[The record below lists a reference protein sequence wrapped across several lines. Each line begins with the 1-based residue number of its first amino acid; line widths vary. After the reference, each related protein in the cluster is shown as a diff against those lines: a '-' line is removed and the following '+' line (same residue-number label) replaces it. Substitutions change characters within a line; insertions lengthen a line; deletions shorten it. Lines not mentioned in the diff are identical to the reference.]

1 MTSCHNSANDVA
13 VILFALVCRAK
24 NDDALYC
31 HVCNY
36 ARMTNFEHPRP
47 AMYFIIYIYILYWY
61 ISAASTSFF
70 IPSLYFLY
78 AMFATVGR
86 NHQES
91 AVPHSGVEPLG
102 RHEILYAAG
111 DLLRLHPRPAKY
123 SQGKWCRCLEGFS
136 NQHVYTQLYI
146 VVVYIYIIMYV
157 CVCMHACMYVYIIY
171 ILHTHTYIYTYIIHI
186 YIYTYIYTYIHIYIY
201 IYIHIHIYTYIYIY
215 NKNAYMFII

>member
-1 MTSCHNSANDVA
+1 MQLCTYDQFWTSPTCDVLYHN
-13 VILFALVCRAK
+13 
-24 NDDALYC
+24 
-31 HVCNY
+31 
-36 ARMTNFEHPRP
+36 
-47 AMYFIIYIYILYWY
+47 IYIYILYWY

-146 VVVYIYIIMYV
+146 YIYIYIYIMDV
-157 CVCMHACMYVYIIY
+157 CMYACMHACMYV
-171 ILHTHTYIYTYIIHI
+171 HIHM
-186 YIYTYIYTYIHIYIY
+186 YIY
-201 IYIHIHIYTYIYIY
+201 IYIHTHPHTYTVHIYIY
-215 NKNAYMFII
+215 NKNAYMFTI

>member
-1 MTSCHNSANDVA
+1 MQLCTYDQFWTSPTCDVLYHN
-13 VILFALVCRAK
+13 
-24 NDDALYC
+24 
-31 HVCNY
+31 
-36 ARMTNFEHPRP
+36 
-47 AMYFIIYIYILYWY
+47 IYIYILYWY

-146 VVVYIYIIMYV
+146 YYGCVY
-157 CVCMHACMYVYIIY
+157 VCMHACMHVCTYTYVY
-171 ILHTHTYIYTYIIHI
+171 I
-186 YIYTYIYTYIHIYIY
+186 YIYTYTPTYIYCTYIHI
-201 IYIHIHIYTYIYIY
+201 
-215 NKNAYMFII
+215 

>member
-1 MTSCHNSANDVA
+1 MQLCTYDQFWTSPTCDV
-13 VILFALVCRAK
+13 
-24 NDDALYC
+24 LY
-31 HVCNY
+31 H
-36 ARMTNFEHPRP
+36 
-47 AMYFIIYIYILYWY
+47 ILYWY

-157 CVCMHACMYVYIIY
+157 CVCMHVCIYYIYY
-171 ILHTHTYIYTYIIHI
+171 IHTYI
-186 YIYTYIYTYIHIYIY
+186 YIYTYIHILYIYTYIHIYIYIY
-201 IYIHIHIYTYIYIY
+201 IYIHIHIYTYITKMHICL
-215 NKNAYMFII
+215 